1 MISKV
6 LTSFGGFIA
15 SAVSFVAYI
24 VSRFVK
30 VITLIAIGV
39 IAIFFTALLIS
50 GHFGLPYIT
59 MITPDP
65 AVSGYIGFYAGI
77 TAFLII
83 PLIVLIRV
91 GVSYVWRYKRNP
103 KFRYAV
109 ASVWIVSFMIFA
121 LTAAFTARNF
131 LYETSVTETISEV
144 YADPDQPLHI
154 KLAKPQYF
162 NKMKIHFGDDAFFT
176 DGRFYNDDIKVDFIP
191 SEDDKVRVVRTTYSR
206 GMNNRAAKRNTY
218 YPSHHISF
226 KDNLLSLDDYYTISN
241 ADKWRSQSYTY
252 KVAIPHGTE
261 LALNRRSNIF
271 RNRSLRNGKGDVS
284 TEKWMMTEEGLEL
297 IKEG

>member
-15 SAVSFVAYI
+15 STVSFVVYI

-30 VITLIAIGV
+30 VIALIAIGA

-83 PLIVLIRV
+83 PLIILIRF
-91 GVSYVWRYKRNP
+91 GVSYIWRYKRNP
-103 KFRYAV
+103 KFRYAI

-131 LYETSVTETISEV
+131 LYETSITETISEV
-144 YADPDQPLHI
+144 HADPGQPLHI
-154 KLAKPQYF
+154 ELAKPQYF
-162 NKMKIHFGDDAFFT
+162 NKMKIHLGEAFFT

-191 SEDDKVRVVRTTYSR
+191 SQDDKVRVVRTTYSR
-206 GMNNRAAKRNTY
+206 GMNNLSAKKNTY
-218 YPSHHISF
+218 YPSHHVSL
-226 KDNLLSLDDYYTISN
+226 KDNQLSLDDYYTISN
-241 ADKWRSQSYTY
+241 TDKWRNQSYSY
-252 KVAIPHGTE
+252 KISVPQGTQ
-261 LALNRRSNIF
+261 LALNRRSKIF
-271 RNRSLRNGKGDVS
+271 RDRSLRYGKGDIAS
-284 TEKWMMTEEGLEL
+284 EKWMMTDQGLEL
-297 IKEG
+297 VKEG